1 MSNFVKI
8 KKDDKYFILNTE
20 SVESVFPDAP
30 GSIIKLL
37 NGDPIR
43 TFAEIDDIA
52 AALIPALKSGTV
64 IDAVTIYPPQES
76 AKPESTVEDKQ
87 ITGGVMLNTEETIF
101 RRRYYHNGAH
111 AGFILYANES
121 DFGDEMKE
129 DIARKIEELGGK
141 VEFKNIFID
150 TSAPAPSFRLGI
162 LSEECTSGD
171 VGLTGDNVMFV
182 CNVYEND
189 NPKGQLF
196 FGSTNGLSSDEI
208 RLALSG
214 LSFQERETIRAEA
227 KNNINEK
234 LKAKYGQSL
243 DRTIVINIKDGE
255 VN

>member
-76 AKPESTVEDKQ
+76 ARPESAAEDKQ
-87 ITGGVMLNTEETIF
+87 SAGRVMLNTEKTIF

-150 TSAPAPSFRLGI
+150 TSAPDNKPQEPAETDAPIQEMKSITVNDAIVANAVIKKMANELKYHFVRDDIIELLGI
-162 LSEECTSGD
+162 VPAL
-171 VGLTGDNVMFV
+171 MFT
-182 CNVYEND
+182 
-189 NPKGQLF
+189 Q
-196 FGSTNGLSSDEI
+196 
-208 RLALSG
+208 A
-214 LSFQERETIRAEA
+214 Q
-227 KNNINEK
+227 INEHPD
-234 LKAKYGQSL
+234 LKNHPGTEGLEQKVRRLIAHWISSRKPA
-243 DRTIVINIKDGE
+243 
-255 VN
+255 